1 MDTMLSS
8 EHIVGERAQAG
19 PTPWRNRIVGHGR
32 EAPDQLLA
40 NPYNWRVH
48 PQGQRRA
55 LAAALSEVGWV
66 QSVIVNRRTG
76 HVVDGHL
83 RIALALERG
92 EPEVPV
98 VYVDLSE
105 EEERLVLA
113 TLDPIGA
120 LALGDGDKLGELLA
134 ALQVDQAALTR
145 LLDDLAQGSGP
156 LNAPRPLAGE
166 TPALARGGAEVL
178 VEITCSAEDLERFR
192 PTLDAWARQPG
203 VHVRIKGN

>member
-1 MDTMLSS
+1 
-8 EHIVGERAQAG
+8 
-19 PTPWRNRIVGHGR
+19 VGHGA

-120 LALGDGDKLGELLA
+120 LAWGDGAKLGELLA
-134 ALQVDQAALTR
+134 ALQVDQATLTR
-145 LLDDLAQGSGP
+145 LLDDLASPIHANRLQGLTGDNP
-156 LNAPRPLAGE
+156 A
-166 TPALARGGAEVL
+166 TPTLARGSRQRMNNGLSDRETEVL
-178 VEITCSAEDLERFR
+178 VEITCSAADLERFR
-192 PTLDAWARQPG
+192 PTLDAWSERPG
-203 VHVRIKGN
+203 VRVHIGRAAVKDGH

>member
-1 MDTMLSS
+1 MRD
-8 EHIVGERAQAG
+8 HA
-19 PTPWRNRIVGHGR
+19 WRNRIVGHGT

-48 PQGQRRA
+48 PKQQRRA
-55 LAAALSEVGWV
+55 LAAALTEVGWV

-105 EEERLVLA
+105 DEERLVLA

-134 ALQVDQAALTR
+134 ALQVDQAALMR

-156 LNAPRPLAGE
+156 LNALLAGGGE
-166 TPALARGGAEVL
+166 TPTLARGSADLPVQRQTGAI

-192 PTLDAWARQPG
+192 PTLEAWSERPG
-203 VHVRIKGN
+203 VRIHIGRQTGRRHA